1 MKYLKEA
8 LTFDD
13 VLILPSKSSIK
24 PSSSNVSSYI
34 TKNIKLNIPLISAA
48 MDTVTE
54 SSLAIKMAQM
64 GGLGI
69 IHKNFNI
76 EKQSEEVNTVKR
88 FESGM
93 VVNPYTIHPNDLLSD
108 ALNIKEKYNI
118 SGIPVVKKGS
128 QELVGILTNRDI
140 RFATN
145 QNQKVESLMTKE
157 NLVSVQKGTSME
169 QAKKLLHRL
178 T

>member
-13 VLILPSKSSIK
+13 VLIVPSKSSIK
-24 PSSSNVSSYI
+24 PSDADLSSNLTRSI
-34 TKNIKLNIPLISAA
+34 RLKIPLISAA

-69 IHKNFNI
+69 IHKNNLGTI
-76 EKQSEEVNTVKR
+76 ES
-88 FESGM
+88 
-93 VVNPYTIHPNDLLSD
+93 
-108 ALNIKEKYNI
+108 
-118 SGIPVVKKGS
+118 
-128 QELVGILTNRDI
+128 
-140 RFATN
+140 
-145 QNQKVESLMTKE
+145 
-157 NLVSVQKGTSME
+157 NLGT
-169 QAKKLLHRL
+169 